1 MTDPNEG
8 GPHPETLATSDPAV
22 LETEEPA
29 EPGTEGAAEDTVAGT
44 VQRWW
49 PPRAALQAAA
59 AVVL

>member
-29 EPGTEGAAEDTVAGT
+29 EDLTLVAKAPTKSRNG
-44 VQRWW
+44 R
-49 PPRAALQAAA
+49 RG
-59 AVVL
+59 